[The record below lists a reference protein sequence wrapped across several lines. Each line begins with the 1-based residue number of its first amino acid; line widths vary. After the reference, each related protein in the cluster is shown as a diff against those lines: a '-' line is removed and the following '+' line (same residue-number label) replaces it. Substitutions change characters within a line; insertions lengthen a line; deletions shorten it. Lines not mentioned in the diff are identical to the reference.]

1 MNKIRCKTR
10 TIISLCLILFAVV
23 ANAQSITGN
32 VTDESGVP
40 LPGANVVIE
49 GTSTG
54 VSTDF
59 DGNFQIQAEAGQV
72 LQFSFIG
79 YTSQSVPVGDQDVIN
94 ISLEPSNELEEV
106 VVTAL
111 GFTESRDKQG
121 STSSIVSTQAV
132 GRSGEPTIANAL
144 SGKAAGLSVVR
155 TSGDPGAG
163 SRIRIRGANTIL
175 GSSDPLIIVD
185 GSPLNSATTK
195 IVNGGSSSSGAV
207 SFGSRLNDINPA
219 DIASLQVLKGASA
232 AALWGSRAANG
243 VIVITTKEGQSGK
256 AKISFTSSYS
266 FDEISERVP
275 RQSVWGQGKGGKF
288 STSARES
295 WGDYIPDRAG
305 GADTVDTS
313 GGFFTSESGN
323 IYYPITQKN
332 SQQTYIEENFNAA
345 FQTGTVWQ
353 NDLTMSGGNEKNTYF
368 FSLSNLQQEG
378 IIRESTYNRTNI
390 RFNYNAKLNDWMN
403 LSNKLAYAFTDSN
416 LTQGNSNVGGI
427 QLGHLRTPADFDNR
441 DYIGIYT
448 NASGQEFPRRH
459 RAYRRYLGNNENP
472 IYNNPLWTTNEQ
484 LSLNQVNRITVTP
497 QLTIKPTDWLQFI
510 ARGNV
515 DFADDRRTFFFPRG
529 SAGSSIT
536 INRRVGEYLED
547 EIATRENNF
556 DFIGRGEFELTD
568 AIDLTATLGWSLND
582 RKYNRSSGSVSNFL
596 VNVTKVTTSL
606 NSSREASSFENVKS
620 FVKSNRGYAILNF
633 GVSDELFVNLTGAV
647 EASSTMSDSFF
658 YPAADVAWNFTNTV
672 LQSDFLSFGKLRAS
686 YGIVGVQPA
695 AHRFETLA
703 EGGFSYSTYSDPLL
717 IDSFGGGFRLDNNL
731 GNPNLKPEM
740 KTEWELGTD
749 LRFFD
754 NNLTFSFT
762 YYNNQIED
770 ILLNV
775 SLSPSSGFSTQYGNF
790 GAMENKGYEIDLGL
804 NIIQKTDLFLN
815 ASLNWSKNE
824 NLVTDLYGTEV
835 VNMSVGASVQS
846 VARVGYPLG
855 TLWGTGSQRNP
866 DGSFDLDENGF
877 PQITSSFTV
886 LGDPNPDWRAG
897 LGINLNY
904 KKFALNMVVEH
915 SQGGDFSPRTLHV
928 LNAFGTS
935 TATENR
941 ETLTQDLVNYA
952 GNTIPAG
959 TTIRGNITDFGAGNV
974 LLDETWYRTGIGGG
988 FGDNQAYNF
997 SIYDATWTKVRE
1009 LSLSYTLD
1017 SPNLKSSTGLDSVR
1031 FTVTGRN
1038 LININNI
1045 PGIDPEVNQ
1054 YGTGNA
1060 IGLDYFTNPQTQS
1073 TLLGVTFNF

>member
-1 MNKIRCKTR
+1 MSIRNKIVCLFLIVGQMTFAQKVIQG
-10 TIISLCLILFAVV
+10 TIRD
-23 ANAQSITGN
+23 ANG
-32 VTDESGVP
+32 P
-40 LPGANVVIE
+40 LPGANVVE
-49 GTSTG
+49 QGTSNG

-59 DGNFQIQAEAGQV
+59 DGNFSITVSDENSVISISYTGFLSQEVEVGSRTSIDIQLEEDAQL
-72 LQFSFIG
+72 LQ
-79 YTSQSVPVGDQDVIN
+79 
-94 ISLEPSNELEEV
+94 EV

-111 GFTESRDKQG
+111 GFSEDRDKQG
-121 STSSIVSTQAV
+121 STSSIVSTKAV
-132 GRSGEPTIANAL
+132 ARSGEPTIANAL
-144 SGKAAGLSVVR
+144 SGKAAGLSVAR

-195 IVNGGSSSSGAV
+195 IVNGGSSNTGAV
-207 SFGSRLNDINPA
+207 NFGSRLNDINPA

-256 AKISFTSSYS
+256 AKITFSSSYS

-275 RQSVWGQGKGGKF
+275 RQNVWGQGRNG
-288 STSARES
+288 SYSPTIAES
-295 WGDYIPDRAG
+295 WGDYIPDRSG
-305 GADTVDTS
+305 GADTVDTT
-313 GGFFTSESGN
+313 GGYFTSSNGN
-323 IYYPITQKN
+323 VYYPISEKN
-332 SQQTYIEENFNAA
+332 SQQTFIEENFNAA

-353 NDLTMSGGNEKNTYF
+353 NDLTMSGGNDKNTYF

-378 IIRESTYNRTNI
+378 IIRESTYDRTNI
-390 RFNYNAKLNDWMN
+390 RFNYNAKLNDWMD
-403 LSNKLAYAFTDSN
+403 LSNKVAYTFTDSN

-441 DYIGIYT
+441 DYIGVYT
-448 NASGQEFPRRH
+448 NASGEEFPRRH
-459 RAYRRYLGNNENP
+459 RSYRRYLGNNENP

-484 LSLNQVNRITVTP
+484 LSLNQVNRLTLTP
-497 QLTIKPTDWLQFI
+497 QLTLKPTSWLQLI
-510 ARGNV
+510 ARANI

-556 DFIGRGEFELTD
+556 DFIGRGEFELSD
-568 AIDLTATLGWSLND
+568 DIDLTATLGWSLND

-596 VNVTKVTTSL
+596 VNVTKMTTSL

-620 FVKSNRGYAILNF
+620 FVKSNRGYAVLNF
-633 GVSDELFVNLTGAV
+633 GVKEELFVNLTGAL

-658 YPAADVAWNFTNTV
+658 YPAADVAWNFTNSV
-672 LQSDFLSFGKLRAS
+672 LDSSVINFGKLRAS
-686 YGIVGVQPA
+686 YGIVGVQPS

-703 EGGFSYSTYSDPLL
+703 EGGFSYSTYSDPLV

-731 GNPNLKPEM
+731 GNPNLKPEL

-754 NNLTFSFT
+754 NSLTFSFT
-762 YYNNQIED
+762 YYNNTIED

-790 GAMENKGYEIDLGL
+790 GAMENKGYEIDLAW
-804 NIIQKTDLFLN
+804 NAIQKNDFSLN
-815 ASLNWSKNE
+815 TSLNWSKNE
-824 NLVTDLYGTEV
+824 NLVTDLYGTDV
-835 VNMSVGASVQS
+835 VDMSAGASVKS
-846 VARVGYPLG
+846 IARVGYPLG
-855 TLWGTGSQRNP
+855 TLWGTGSQTND
-866 DGSFDLDENGF
+866 DGSYILDENGF
-877 PQITSSFTV
+877 PQITSSFVV

-904 KKFALNMVVEH
+904 KKFGLNIVVEH
-915 SQGGDFSPRTLHV
+915 SQGGEFAPRTLHV
-928 LNAFGTS
+928 LNRFGTT
-935 TATENR
+935 TATSNR
-941 ETLTQDLVNYA
+941 VTLSQDLVNYS
-952 GNTIPAG
+952 GDTIASG
-959 TTIRGNITDFGAGNV
+959 TTVRGNIANFGGGDV

-1009 LSLSYTLD
+1009 LSLSYVLD
-1017 SPNLKSSTGLDSVR
+1017 SQSLKSSTGLESVR
-1031 FTVTGRN
+1031 FSITGRN

-1054 YGTGNA
+1054 FGTGNA

>member
-1 MNKIRCKTR
+1 MKNQC
-10 TIISLCLILFAVV
+10 ILLFVLV
-23 ANAQSITGN
+23 AFCSQMTLAQTVITGSVRDAN
-32 VTDESGVP
+32 GP
-40 LPGANVVIE
+40 LPGASVVE
-49 GTSTG
+49 QGGTNG

-59 DGNFQIQAEAGQV
+59 DGNFQISVSEDATLEISYTG
-72 LQFSFIG
+72 FI
-79 YTSQSVPVGDQDVIN
+79 TQSVEVGGQSN
-94 ISLEPSNELEEV
+94 IEIILDENTELLQEV

-111 GFTESRDKQG
+111 GFTELRDKQG
-121 STSSIVSTQAV
+121 STASIVSTKSV
-132 GRSGEPTIANAL
+132 VRSGEPTFANAL
-144 SGKAAGLSVVR
+144 SGKAAGLSVAR

-175 GSSDPLIIVD
+175 GSSNPLIIVD
-185 GSPLNSATTK
+185 GSPLNSSTTK
-195 IVNGGSSSSGAV
+195 VVNGGSSNTGAV
-207 SFGSRLNDINPA
+207 NFGSRLNDINPA
-219 DIASLQVLKGASA
+219 DIASVQVLKGASA

-256 AKISFTSSYS
+256 AKITFSSTYS

-275 RQSVWGQGKGGKF
+275 RQAVWGQGRNGNY
-288 STSARES
+288 SPTIAES
-295 WGDYIPDRAG
+295 WGDYIPERSG
-305 GADTVDTS
+305 GADTVNST
-313 GGFFTSESGN
+313 GGFFTAENGAV
-323 IYYPITQKN
+323 YYPITTKN
-332 SQQTYIEENFNAA
+332 SKDTFIEENFNAA
-345 FQTGTVWQ
+345 FQTGTIWQ
-353 NDLTMSGGNEKNTYF
+353 NDLTMSGGNDKNTYF

-378 IIRESTYNRTNI
+378 IIRESTYDRSNL

-403 LSNKLAYAFTDSN
+403 LSNKVAYTYTNSN

-441 DYIGIYT
+441 DYIGTYT
-448 NASGQEFPRRH
+448 NGAGEEFSRRH
-459 RAYRRYLGNNENP
+459 RSYRRYLGNNANP
-472 IYNNPLWTTNEQ
+472 IYNNPVWTTKEQ
-484 LSLNQVNRITVTP
+484 LSLNKVNRLAITP
-497 QLTIKPTDWLQFI
+497 QITIKPNDWLQFI

-529 SAGSSIT
+529 SAGSSGT

-547 EIATRENNF
+547 EIATLESNF
-556 DFIGRGEFELTD
+556 DLISRGEFSLTD
-568 AIDLTATLGWSLND
+568 NIDLTATVGWSLND

-606 NSSREASSFENVKS
+606 NSSREASSFENLKS
-620 FVKSNRGYAILNF
+620 FQKSNRGYAVLNF
-633 GVSDELFVNLTGAV
+633 DVSDELFVNLTGAL
-647 EASSTMSDSFF
+647 ESASTMSDSFF
-658 YPAADVAWNFTNTV
+658 YPAADVAWNFTNTAFD
-672 LQSDFLSFGKLRAS
+672 SDILSFGKLRAS
-686 YGIVGVQPA
+686 YGIVGVQPSP
-695 AHRFETLA
+695 HRFETLA
-703 EGGFSYSTYSDPLL
+703 EGGFSYSTYSDPLQ

-740 KTEWELGTD
+740 KTEWEIGTD

-754 NNLTFSFT
+754 NSLIFSFT
-762 YYNNQIED
+762 YYDNKIED

-790 GAMENKGYEIDLGL
+790 GAMENKGYEIDLAW
-804 NIIQKTDLFLN
+804 NAIQKNDFTLN
-815 ASLNWSKNE
+815 TTLNWAKNV

-835 VNMSVGASVQS
+835 VDMSAGASVKS
-846 VARVGYPLG
+846 IALVGHPLG

-866 DGSFDLDENGF
+866 DGSFKLDDNGF
-877 PQITSSFTV
+877 PQITSSFEV

-897 LGINLNY
+897 LGINLTY
-904 KKFALNMVVEH
+904 KKFGLNIVIEH
-915 SQGGDFSPRTLHV
+915 SQGGDFAPRTLHV
-928 LNAFGTS
+928 LNRFGTTKE
-935 TATENR
+935 TANR
-941 ETLTQDLVNYA
+941 ITLTEPLVNYK
-952 GNTIPAG
+952 GQTITSG
-959 TTIRGNITDFGAGNV
+959 STVRGNVRDFGGGNV
-974 LLDETWYRTGIGGG
+974 LLDETWYRTGVGGG

-1017 SPNLKSSTGLDSVR
+1017 SPILKSSIGLDSVR
-1031 FTVTGRN
+1031 FSLTGRN

-1054 YGTGNA
+1054 FGTGNA